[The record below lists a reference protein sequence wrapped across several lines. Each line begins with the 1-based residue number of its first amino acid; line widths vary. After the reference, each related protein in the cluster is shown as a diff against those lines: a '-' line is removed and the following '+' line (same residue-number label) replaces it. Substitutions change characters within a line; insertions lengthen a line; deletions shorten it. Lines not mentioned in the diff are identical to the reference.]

1 MSVPYPRFYENKSRK
16 YVDGIRYRLGN
27 SNHPQYSFYKEY
39 GMPKTLKY
47 MDLYEQKFSPSRI
60 GDMSEYYSVTWL
72 WDQGYEVFKNAGSSG
87 MVDMIAWEPET
98 NEIILIDVKTTRGTI
113 TLPKPAGRTGKQ
125 KNNGVRLLEY
135 NADTRH
141 LKFTRHKDERFSRRY
156 I

>member
-16 YVDGIRYRLGN
+16 YVDGKRYRLGN

-47 MDLYEQKFSPSRI
+47 MDLYEQKFTPSRI

-87 MVDMIAWEPET
+87 MVDMVAWNPDSGELL
-98 NEIILIDVKTTRGTI
+98 LIDVKTSRGKRTPS
-113 TLPKPAGRTGKQ
+113 TGRTEKQ
-125 KNNGVRLLEY
+125 KDNGIRILGY

-141 LKFTRHKDERFSRRY
+141 LKFMRHRDERFSRRY